1 MAVVEGKHPNGER
14 LSNDTSRWNPSA
26 DDLADLAAFLK
37 SPSLL
42 KKGEK
47 QMGPEFF
54 GWGGMWWIFPIIFM
68 VMGLCVVFF
77 MFMMFRRGGFR
88 PPWQDSSSRY
98 HREGRESETAL
109 EILKKRY
116 AKGEITKEE
125 CDQMKKDLQ
134 LGS

>member
-14 LSNDTSRWNPSA
+14 LSNDMPRWNLSE

-42 KKGEK
+42 KKGENEMFPGGFG
-47 QMGPEFF
+47 MG
-54 GWGGMWWIFPIIFM
+54 GWWIIFPIIFM
-68 VMGLCVVFF
+68 GICIVFF
-77 MFMMFRRGGFR
+77 MFRMFGRGRFR
-88 PPWQDSSSRY
+88 PPWQDSSRD

-125 CDQMKKDLQ
+125 YEEMKRDLYD
-134 LGS
+134 